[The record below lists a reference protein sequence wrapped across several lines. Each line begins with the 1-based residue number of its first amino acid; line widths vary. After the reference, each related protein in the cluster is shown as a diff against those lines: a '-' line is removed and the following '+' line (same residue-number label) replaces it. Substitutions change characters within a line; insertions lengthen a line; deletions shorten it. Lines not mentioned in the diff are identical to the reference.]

1 VLFFVDP
8 ADMDIRGCWQLWSDD
23 ERDFRHLWRLKRRN
37 ADDVAVVGNGTDAL
51 RQAQAEPPDLVRST
65 S

>member
-1 VLFFVDP
+1 
-8 ADMDIRGCWQLWSDD
+8 MDIRGCWQLWSDD